1 MKTSLR
7 ALTAAVAA
15 TLMLASAA
23 SSAANVGTTTTLSS
37 NMSVDNGYEIY
48 LSTSDDVQG
57 DLFGSANNWYATY
70 TNYVTLTPGTSYYL
84 HVYAYDQGGIAG
96 LLGDFSLTGTT
107 HTFANGQVNLL
118 SDTTHWFANTTGF
131 NGSYSAVTDLGGNG
145 VNPWNHRYNIDD
157 AATWIW
163 SGNADLNNAAYFTT
177 KISAVAV
184 PVDVPEPTSIA
195 LLGLGL
201 LGLGVARR
209 RAAK

>member
-1 MKTSLR
+1 
-7 ALTAAVAA
+7 
-15 TLMLASAA
+15 
-23 SSAANVGTTTTLSS
+23 
-37 NMSVDNGYEIY
+37 MSVDNGYEIY

-70 TNYVTLTPGTSYYL
+70 TNTVTLTPGTSYYL

-107 HTFANGQVNLL
+107 HTFANGLTNLL
-118 SDTTHWFANTTGF
+118 SDTTHWYGNTTGF
-131 NGSYSAVTDLGGNG
+131 NGSYGAVTDLGTNG
-145 VNPWNHRYNIDD
+145 VNPWNHRDNIDN

-163 SGNADLNNAAYFTT
+163 SGDAWNNNAAYFTT